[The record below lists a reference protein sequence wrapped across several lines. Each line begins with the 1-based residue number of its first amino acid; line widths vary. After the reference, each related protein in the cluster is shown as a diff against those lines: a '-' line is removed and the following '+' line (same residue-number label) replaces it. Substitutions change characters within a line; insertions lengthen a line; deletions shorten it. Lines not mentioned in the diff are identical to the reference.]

1 MERAN
6 HRPDH
11 PYTQLEGYR
20 VNAASGEEV
29 GEIEDTVYDAPSD
42 VLKYVVVRGRPI
54 PAESIEVDAGEQR
67 VSVPYDARTIESA
80 PQMEETSG
88 VFDEAIHEHYEA
100 KLEQRRGG
108 IEPA

>member
-6 HRPDH
+6 HRPDN

-20 VNAASGEEV
+20 VDDASGEEV

-54 PAESIEVDAGEQR
+54 PAERIEVDAGDQR
-67 VSVPYDARTIESA
+67 VSVPYDSTTIGSA
-80 PQMEETSG
+80 PQMEDLSG
-88 VFDEAIHEHYEA
+88 AFDQAVHEHYEG
-100 KLEQRRGG
+100 QT
-108 IEPA
+108 